1 MQTVQP
7 VVSGTVSQLPYEDL
21 VAGSLASIKT
31 DILDL
36 NRALRIARRRA
47 EISVSDDHLPLSVFE
62 QTAELTRVPAI
73 CPEQLG
79 SAAFCQTYGTR
90 YAYYGGAM
98 ANAIASEDMVIAL
111 GRAGFMGVFGA
122 GGCLPARI
130 EKAIQTIQQAL
141 PNGPYAF
148 NLIHSPNE
156 PDLERGSTELYLK
169 HGVQV
174 VEASAFLNL
183 TLHIVR
189 YRAAGL
195 ALVDGK
201 IQINNRVIAKISR
214 PEVAVKFMRPA
225 PADMLEKLVA
235 QGLISPQQAE
245 LATRV
250 PMADDITVEADSGGH
265 TDNRPLVV
273 LLPTIMTLR
282 DQISA
287 EYPAL
292 PKVRVGAGGGIA
304 TPAAAYAVFGMGAD
318 YIVTGSVN
326 QSCVEAGASD
336 YTRKLLCQAEV
347 ADVAMAPASD
357 MFEMG
362 VKLQVLKRGTFFP
375 MRAQKLYEF
384 YLKYPGIDAIE
395 TKERE
400 MLEKQIFRQSL
411 DSVWAQTVEFFL
423 QRAPETIELAN
434 RDPKKKMALI
444 FRWYLGLSSHW
455 SNRGEPGREVDY
467 QIWAG
472 PAMGAFNAWVKGT
485 ALEVH
490 DQRKVAEIAY
500 ALMFGAALT
509 ERLNLL
515 RRDGIELSFS
525 ARDILEQK
533 PSRNHNS
540 GKGHS

>member
-1 MQTVQP
+1 MQTAYPATPAVAP
-7 VVSGTVSQLPYEDL
+7 LLSHEDTIDAA
-21 VAGSLASIKT
+21 VASIKT
-31 DILDL
+31 DILHL
-36 NRALRIARRRA
+36 NRALRIARRHTT
-47 EISVSDDHLPLSVFE
+47 ISVSDAHLPLSAFE
-62 QTAELTRVPAI
+62 QNAELTDVPAI
-73 CPEQLG
+73 NPEQLG
-79 SAAFCQTYGTR
+79 SAAFCRTYGTR
-90 YAYYGGAM
+90 FAYYGGAM

-130 EKAIQTIQQAL
+130 EKAIHIIQQAL
-141 PNGPYAF
+141 PHGPYAF

-156 PDLERGSTELYLK
+156 PALEQGSTELYLK
-169 HGVQV
+169 HGVHV
-174 VEASAFLNL
+174 VEASAFLSL
-183 TLHIVR
+183 TPHIVR

-235 QGLISPQQAE
+235 QGLISAQQAE
-245 LATRV
+245 LALQV

-273 LLPTIMTLR
+273 LLPTILTLR
-282 DQISA
+282 EQIRA
-287 EYPAL
+287 ENPGL

-304 TPAAAYAVFGMGAD
+304 TPQAAYAVFGMGAD

-326 QSCVEAGASD
+326 QSCIEAGTSD
-336 YTRKLLCQAEV
+336 YTRKLLCQADV

-395 TKERE
+395 TTERE
-400 MLEKQIFRQSL
+400 MLEKQIFRQPL
-411 DSVWAQTVEFFL
+411 ESVWAQTVEFFQ
-423 QRAPETIELAN
+423 QRAPDTIALAN
-434 RDPKKKMALI
+434 QDPKKKMALI

-485 ALEVH
+485 ALESH
-490 DQRKVAEIAY
+490 EQRRVADIAY

-515 RRDGIELSFS
+515 RRDGIELSIS
-525 ARDILEQK
+525 AKDILAQK
-533 PSRNHNS
+533 NYSSPNS
-540 GKGHS
+540 GSGHC